1 MIPVKIIKIAY
12 KTSEKRYMVILED
25 DNYSRFLSIF
35 ISSNEAQ
42 ALALA
47 IKKDLNS
54 LFASYDLICNLIKKI
69 SGEIRSISIDK
80 NKGDLY
86 KSEIIINYDN
96 QKTITLNSNP
106 CDALV
111 LALMMGITI
120 FVDEKLLIKKNQVVK
135 NKDKKSFNRDR
146 KSIIDLNKRLNIAI
160 KKENYE
166 LAANLRD
173 EIISLKN

>member
-1 MIPVKIIKIAY
+1 MVPVQIIKIAY
-12 KTSEKRYMVILED
+12 QTSEKRYMVILED
-25 DNYSRFLSIF
+25 DNFSRFLSIS

-47 IKKDLNS
+47 IKKDPS
-54 LFASYDLICNLIKKI
+54 SFFTSYNLIYDLIKKI
-69 SGEIRSISIDK
+69 SGEIRSISIYK
-80 NKGDLY
+80 NQGDLY

-96 QKTITLNSNP
+96 QKKITLDSNP

-120 FVDEKLLIKKNQVVK
+120 FVDEKLLIKKNQVLKDK
-135 NKDKKSFNRDR
+135 NKKKINRDR
-146 KSIIDLNKRLNIAI
+146 KLIIDLNKRLNIAI
-160 KKENYE
+160 EKENYE

-173 EIISLKN
+173 KIILLKN

>member
-1 MIPVKIIKIAY
+1 MVPVQIIKIAY
-12 KTSEKRYMVILED
+12 QTPEKRYMVILED
-25 DNYSRFLSIF
+25 DNYSRFLSIS

-47 IKKDLNS
+47 IRKDS
-54 LFASYDLICNLIKKI
+54 SSFFASYDLICDLIKKL
-69 SGEIRSISIDK
+69 SGEIRSISIYK
-80 NKGDLY
+80 NESDLY

-96 QKTITLNSNP
+96 QKKITLDSNP

-111 LALMMGITI
+111 LALIMEITI

-135 NKDKKSFNRDR
+135 DKSKKSFNRDR
-146 KSIIDLNKRLNIAI
+146 KLIIDLNKRLNIAI
-160 KKENYE
+160 EKENYE

-173 EIISLKN
+173 KIILLKN

>member
-1 MIPVKIIKIAY
+1 MVPAQIIKIAY
-12 KTSEKRYMVILED
+12 QTSEKRYMVILED
-25 DNYSRFLSIF
+25 DNYSRSLSIS

-47 IKKDLNS
+47 IKKDPS
-54 LFASYDLICNLIKKI
+54 SFFASYDLICDLLKKI
-69 SGEIRSISIDK
+69 SGEIRSISIYK
-80 NKGDLY
+80 NEGDLY

-96 QKTITLNSNP
+96 QKKITLDSNP

-111 LALMMGITI
+111 LALMMEITI
-120 FVDEKLLIKKNQVVK
+120 LVDEKLLIKKNQVIK
-135 NKDKKSFNRDR
+135 NRKSINRDR
-146 KSIIDLNKRLNIAI
+146 KLIMDLNKKLNIAI

-173 EIISLKN
+173 KIILLKN

>member
-1 MIPVKIIKIAY
+1 MVPVKIIKIAY

-25 DNYSRFLSIF
+25 DNYSRFLSIS

-54 LFASYDLICNLIKKI
+54 FFTSYDLICNLIKKI

-80 NKGDLY
+80 NEGDLY

-173 EIISLKN
+173 EIILLKN

>member
-1 MIPVKIIKIAY
+1 MVPAQIIKIAY
-12 KTSEKRYMVILED
+12 QTSEKRYMVILED
-25 DNYSRFLSIF
+25 DNYSRSLSIS

-47 IKKDLNS
+47 IKKDPSS
-54 LFASYDLICNLIKKI
+54 LFASYYLICDLLKKI
-69 SGEIRSISIDK
+69 SGEIRSISIYK
-80 NKGDLY
+80 NEGDLY

-96 QKTITLNSNP
+96 QKRITLDSNP

-111 LALMMGITI
+111 LALMMEITI
-120 FVDEKLLIKKNQVVK
+120 LVDEKLLIKKNQVIK
-135 NKDKKSFNRDR
+135 NRKSINRDR
-146 KSIIDLNKRLNIAI
+146 KLIIDLNKRLNIAI

-173 EIISLKN
+173 KIILLKN

>member
-1 MIPVKIIKIAY
+1 MVPVKIIKIAY
-12 KTSEKRYMVILED
+12 QTSEKRYMVILED

-54 LFASYDLICNLIKKI
+54 FFASYDLICNLIKKI

-173 EIISLKN
+173 EIILLKN

>member
-1 MIPVKIIKIAY
+1 MVPVQIIKIAY
-12 KTSEKRYMVILED
+12 QTSEKRYMVILED
-25 DNYSRFLSIF
+25 DNFSRFLSISV
-35 ISSNEAQ
+35 SSNEAQ

-47 IKKDLNS
+47 IKKDPS
-54 LFASYDLICNLIKKI
+54 SFFAGYDLICDLIKKI
-69 SGEIRSISIDK
+69 SGEIRSISIYK
-80 NKGDLY
+80 NQGDLY

-96 QKTITLNSNP
+96 QKKITLDSNP

-120 FVDEKLLIKKNQVVK
+120 FVDKKLLIKKNQVVK
-135 NKDKKSFNRDR
+135 DKNKKSFNRDR
-146 KSIIDLNKRLNIAI
+146 KLIIDLNKRLNIAI

-173 EIISLKN
+173 KIILLKN

>member
-1 MIPVKIIKIAY
+1 MVPVKIIKIAY
-12 KTSEKRYMVILED
+12 QTSEKRYMVILED
-25 DNYSRFLSIF
+25 DNYSRFLSIS

-54 LFASYDLICNLIKKI
+54 FFASYDLICNLIKKI

-80 NKGDLY
+80 NEGDLY

-173 EIISLKN
+173 EIFLLKN